1 MGKRKPSESEI
12 DAAWDSVQGRIPK
25 KVQQNNLAGMMASD
39 AEEASTAMPSADKLK
54 DLTSII
60 KKMQTLEDQI
70 EKTSA
75 ILAEHTKAYQI
86 LQQQTVPD
94 IFDEI
99 GISNFTLA
107 DGTKVSV
114 SRVYVA
120 SISEDRKPA
129 AFEWLRE
136 NGHEAIIKHDLTV
149 KLKKGEEEAYK
160 DIKQDLGLFGVDF
173 SDKEYVHPQTLKA
186 FVGEQMNKEGSTL
199 PQETFGVF
207 PIRIAKVK

>member
-12 DAAWDSVQGRIPK
+12 DAAWDSVQGRTPRK
-25 KVQQNNLAGMMASD
+25 PVPLVAQDNLASMMASD

-54 DLTSII
+54 DLTTII

-70 EKTSA
+70 EKASA
-75 ILAEHTKAYQI
+75 ALAEYTKAYQV

-114 SRVYVA
+114 SREYIA

-129 AFEWLRE
+129 AFGWLRE

-160 DIKQDLGLFGVDF
+160 DIKQDLDLFGVDYA
-173 SDKEYVHPQTLKA
+173 DKEYVHPQTLKA
-186 FVGEQMNKEGSTL
+186 FVKEQINVI